1 MGVEL
6 DHSSSTRK
14 RRAQQRAT
22 ELMFVSPSEPVSEEC
37 LSSWPSSSEPSSF
50 RNTASPGLSL
60 CSSEADSGRRDAVWV
75 HGSCWFFI
83 LWDVCSVA
91 YLLFPLL
98 SLLAPPWP
106 HLKKTK
112 GNWQAAG
119 QGELSYM
126 ISPWG
131 TLLCAFIWKLS
142 FSTSLGNSSHRP
154 VTPKCL
160 CWSIVLVSYW
170 RPHWQLKLS
179 TGIKNGTNCNP
190 FRLLER
196 QGRPRTTIDAV
207 NGDGLLSAQGRCIC

>member
-1 MGVEL
+1 MMNYAKSGCSKGNLPFPTTQGSRRMGVEL
-6 DHSSSTRK
+6 DHSSSILK
-14 RRAQQRAT
+14 RWAQQRAT
-22 ELMFVSPSEPVSEEC
+22 ELIFVRPSKPDSEEC
-37 LSSWPSSSEPSSF
+37 LSSWPSSSEPTSF

-60 CSSEADSGRRDAVWV
+60 CSEADSGRRDAVWV
-75 HGSCWFFI
+75 RGSCWFFI

-131 TLLCAFIWKLS
+131 TLLCCLYLKAIIFYISWQE
-142 FSTSLGNSSHRP
+142 FS
-154 VTPKCL
+154 
-160 CWSIVLVSYW
+160 
-170 RPHWQLKLS
+170 S
-179 TGIKNGTNCNP
+179 TGDP
-190 FRLLER
+190 
-196 QGRPRTTIDAV
+196 
-207 NGDGLLSAQGRCIC
+207 